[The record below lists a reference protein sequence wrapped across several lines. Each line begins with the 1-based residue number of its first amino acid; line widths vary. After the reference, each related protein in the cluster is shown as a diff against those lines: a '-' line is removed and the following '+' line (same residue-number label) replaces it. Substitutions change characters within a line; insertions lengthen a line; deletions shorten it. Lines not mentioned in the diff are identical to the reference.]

1 MKTLIKGLCG
11 LVIFLIFIFQ
21 HLCAQESL
29 KEGQIISQLEPSKIE
44 VTYYKTSHLL
54 FPSPICYVDLGSE
67 YIMADKVK
75 GAENILRVKA
85 SVQDFK
91 ETTNFSVI
99 TQDGHFYN
107 FDVYYSSY
115 PELLNY
121 NIGKAFTPHHSNEVQ
136 FKELENSSAS
146 RIEDVFRNI
155 YIMNRDLDSGIRFK
169 NYGIKYFLK
178 GLYIDN
184 GKYFFHTEI
193 ENQSNVSF
201 DIDYVN
207 FIVTDKN
214 SSKRNVVQQTEK
226 LIVREYKTFKTV
238 QETSQKSNVYALEKF
253 TMAPDEV
260 LLINVYE
267 KNGAR
272 HLVLKVNNKDLIRAQ
287 LMKSFIP
294 LN

>member
-238 QETSQKSNVYALEKF
+238 KETSQKSNVYALEKF

-294 LN
+294 QD

>member
-214 SSKRNVVQQTEK
+214 SIKRNVVQQTEK

-238 QETSQKSNVYALEKF
+238 QETSRKSNIYALEKF

-294 LN
+294 QD

>member
-1 MKTLIKGLCG
+1 MKVLIRGLFG
-11 LVIFLIFIFQ
+11 LVIFLIVIFQ
-21 HLCAQESL
+21 RLGAQDSL
-29 KEGQIISQLEPSKIE
+29 KDRQVISQLEPSKIE

-115 PELLNY
+115 PGLLNY
-121 NIGKAFTPHHSNEVQ
+121 NIGKAFSPHHGNEVQ

-155 YIMNRDLDSGIRFK
+155 YILNRDLDSGIHFK
-169 NYGIKYFLK
+169 NSGIKYFLK

-184 GKYFFHTEI
+184 GMYFFHTEI
-193 ENQSNVSF
+193 ENKSNVSF

-207 FIVTDKN
+207 FIVTDKK
-214 SSKRNVVQQTEK
+214 SSKRNVVQQSEK
-226 LIVREYKTFKTV
+226 LIVREYKTIKTV
-238 QETSQKSNVYALEKF
+238 QETSRKSNVYVLEKF
-253 TMAPDEV
+253 TMSPDEV

-287 LMKSFIP
+287 LMKNFIP

>member
-1 MKTLIKGLCG
+1 MKVLIRGLFG
-11 LVIFLIFIFQ
+11 LVIFLIVIFQ
-21 HLCAQESL
+21 RLGAQDSL
-29 KEGQIISQLEPSKIE
+29 KDRQVISQLEPSKIE

-75 GAENILRVKA
+75 GVENILRVKA
-85 SVQDFK
+85 SIQDFK

-294 LN
+294 QD

>member
-1 MKTLIKGLCG
+1 
-11 LVIFLIFIFQ
+11 
-21 HLCAQESL
+21 
-29 KEGQIISQLEPSKIE
+29 
-44 VTYYKTSHLL
+44 
-54 FPSPICYVDLGSE
+54 
-67 YIMADKVK
+67 
-75 GAENILRVKA
+75 
-85 SVQDFK
+85 
-91 ETTNFSVI
+91 
-99 TQDGHFYN
+99 
-107 FDVYYSSY
+107 
-115 PELLNY
+115 
-121 NIGKAFTPHHSNEVQ
+121 
-136 FKELENSSAS
+136 
-146 RIEDVFRNI
+146 
-155 YIMNRDLDSGIRFK
+155 MNRDLDSGIRFK